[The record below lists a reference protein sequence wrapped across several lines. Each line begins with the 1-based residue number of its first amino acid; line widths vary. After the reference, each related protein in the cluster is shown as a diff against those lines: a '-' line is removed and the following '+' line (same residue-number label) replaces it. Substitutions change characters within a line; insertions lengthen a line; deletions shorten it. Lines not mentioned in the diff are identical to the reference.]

1 LRTLPSI
8 IAAFVWKEAF
18 LDLEARAAIGLLI
31 VFTVNE
37 VVLLKLLLDALLNI
51 KLMWVSWTEA
61 LFILVAI
68 VCHA

>member
-1 LRTLPSI
+1 MMPSI
-8 IAAFVWKEAF
+8 IAAFLWKEAC
-18 LDLEARAAIGLLI
+18 LHLEARAAIGLLI

-37 VVLLKLLLDALLNI
+37 VVLLKLLLDALLNGNI
-51 KLMWVSWTEA
+51 MWVSDEA

>member
-1 LRTLPSI
+1 MLPSI
-8 IAAFVWKEAF
+8 IAAFLWKEAC
-18 LDLEARAAIGLLI
+18 LHLEARAAIGLLI